1 MSLQFI
7 DELAKRHAVGEMV
20 MRIGDIGIAFADKN
34 TRAPAVGGTFEVDVG
49 IADKPDGGAGRD
61 TAGLGGH
68 DHRVWRWFVPGCVV
82 GPDHGIEIAPPTQV
96 LGL

>member
-49 IADKPDGGAGRD
+49 IDFFTRF
-61 TAGLGGH
+61 L
-68 DHRVWRWFVPGCVV
+68 
-82 GPDHGIEIAPPTQV
+82 
-96 LGL
+96 